1 MINKLKAEVAE
12 LKAKLAKAMLKE
24 SFAATKTD
32 KAVLVHDADEL
43 AVGTEVF
50 VEDEEGNRTPAED
63 GVYTLED
70 GRRIKVTEGKVEEI
84 LEAEEETEAKTEV
97 EAAEDTPA
105 EEYATKADFEALATA
120 VAELTAVVYEL
131 ATKADLEA
139 VATDVAV
146 LIAVVNELAT
156 KVDGANEAFSAR
168 LAKVEQTPAGK
179 TPAKEYKTEAGEL
192 VTGDAVFDKKLANI
206 RKFKK

>member
-32 KAVLVHDADEL
+32 KAVLVHETDEL
-43 AVGTEVF
+43 VVGTEVF

-84 LEAEEETEAKTEV
+84 LEAEEEAEAETEV
-97 EAAEDTPA
+97 EAAEETPA
-105 EEYATKADFEALATA
+105 EEEYATKAELEAVATA
-120 VAELTAVVYEL
+120 VAELT
-131 ATKADLEA
+131 
-139 VATDVAV
+139 
-146 LIAVVNELAT
+146 AVVNELAT

-168 LAKVEQTPAGK
+168 LAKVETAPAGK
-179 TPAKEYKTEAGEL
+179 TPAEEYKNERVTN
-192 VTGDAVFDKKLANI
+192 TGDAVLDKKLQNI
-206 RKFKK
+206 RRFKK

>member
-32 KAVLVHDADEL
+32 KAVLVHETDEL
-43 AVGTEVF
+43 GVGTEVF

-63 GVYTLED
+63 GVYTMED
-70 GRRIKVTEGKVEEI
+70 GRRIKVTDGKVEEI
-84 LEAEEETEAKTEV
+84 LEAEEEAETEV
-97 EAAEDTPA
+97 EAAEETPT
-105 EEYATKADFEALATA
+105 EEYATKADLEALATT
-120 VAELTAVVYEL
+120 V
-131 ATKADLEA
+131 ADL
-139 VATDVAV
+139 T
-146 LIAVVNELAT
+146 AVVNELAT
-156 KVDGANEAFSAR
+156 KVDGVTTEMSAR

-179 TPAKEYKTEAGEL
+179 SPAQEYKTEEGHM
-192 VTGDAVFDKKLANI
+192 VTGDPVIDKKLSNI